1 MALPLNGRA
10 RYYSEGM
17 SYESRRR
24 GLEDAGIVGG
34 YRAGSLG
41 LALALAVYLG
51 ILAGAWIEAVSE
63 WTARW
68 LAF

>member
-1 MALPLNGRA
+1 MRA
-10 RYYSEGM
+10 EG
-17 SYESRRR
+17 
-24 GLEDAGIVGG
+24 AGWRMLGSSAVI
-34 YRAGSLG
+34 AGSLG
-41 LALALAVYLG
+41 LALAVYFG

>member
-41 LALALAVYLG
+41 LALAVYLG

>member
-1 MALPLNGRA
+1 
-10 RYYSEGM
+10 M